1 MEVVRPG
8 RVAWLGRR
16 ETLDPVLP
24 DLDAVGLEDF
34 AELLVAHVFD
44 EVVAEILLVLLF
56 NALPRFQLMLWS
68 PQLPSAGM
76 PSTSGD
82 VAVDVCIY
90 VFVDVDWN
98 CLFAC
103 DPRRRVDAR

>member
-44 EVVAEILLVLLF
+44 
-56 NALPRFQLMLWS
+56 
-68 PQLPSAGM
+68 G
-76 PSTSGD
+76 SGD
-82 VAVDVCIY
+82 PLGALVQC
-90 VFVDVDWN
+90 
-98 CLFAC
+98 FAQV
-103 DPRRRVDAR
+103 PVDAVEPAAPIGRHALDIGGRGGGCMHLRLR